1 MVRKVYFFCSFL
13 YFENDVTGG
22 HGTLIRQM
30 ANYLLKEGY
39 EVEVVALYGL
49 SDPDAP
55 YQTHVLHRWRH
66 SPEWGPVLKM
76 LFWMVAISRLAHF
89 ILFKIKDSKTSK
101 FISLTAGASLVL
113 PLFFPHTI
121 IWENVAYIEKRPLID
136 RFRLSIIRLFK
147 GVVVVPTHAEKCT
160 LDNILFSPDVRY
172 IKNWFSPNTFES
184 ELRKD
189 QYSLKFMLAGM
200 LQKRK
205 GFDLFIEAM
214 RLIKDKV
221 PKRSSFH
228 IYGNGSERETL
239 LKLIQKYGLDDMVQL
254 KGFANNL
261 DALYKDYDIFIL
273 PSRLEGF
280 PLVMLNALSS
290 GLPVIAFDCP
300 TGPGSI
306 IKSDQNGMLVPNGDI
321 NALSEAIEHFIVMGG
336 SVREYSPKCV
346 ESAKPYQIDVV
357 MKDWLKLLET

>member
-1 MVRKVYFFCSFL
+1 MARKVYFFCSFL
-13 YFENDVTGG
+13 YLENGMTGG

-30 ANYLLKEGY
+30 ANYLLKKGY

-49 SDPDAP
+49 NDPDAL
-55 YQTHVLHRWRH
+55 YKTRVLHKWQH
-66 SPEWGPVLKM
+66 SPEWGPVLKI
-76 LFWMVAISRLAHF
+76 LFWMVAISRLAYF
-89 ILFKIKDSKTSK
+89 IFFKIRDGKTSK

-121 IWENVAYIEKRPLID
+121 IWENVAFMKKRPLID

-147 GVVVVPTHAEKCT
+147 GIVIVPTHAEKCS
-160 LDNILFSPDVRY
+160 LDNIFFSPDVRY
-172 IKNWFSPNTFES
+172 INNWFSPNIYEG

-189 QYSLKFMLAGM
+189 RHSLKFMLAGM

-205 GFDLFIEAM
+205 GFDLFLNAI

-221 PKRSSFH
+221 PKSTSFH
-228 IYGNGSERETL
+228 IFGDGGERKSL
-239 LKLIQKYGLDDMVQL
+239 LKLIRLFGLDDIVQL
-254 KGFANNL
+254 KGFVNNL
-261 DALYKDYDIFIL
+261 DDLYKDYDVFIL

-306 IKSDQNGMLVPNGDI
+306 IKTGQNGTLVPNGDI
-321 NALSEAIEHFIVMGG
+321 DALSDAIQNFIAMGG
-336 SVREYSPKCV
+336 SVSKYAPKCIG
-346 ESAKPYQIDVV
+346 STRPYHIDVV
-357 MKDWLKLLET
+357 MKDWLKLLEI